1 MNFQENTPLAPFTTF
16 KIGGPAKYFCE
27 VKDQFDALEAFE
39 FAKKHNLPT
48 FILGGGSNLL
58 VSDKGFNG
66 LVIKVVN
73 KGIEVIKESNTE
85 VLLKAASGENW
96 DELVKFCAG
105 NGWWGIENLSH
116 IPGSTGAVAVQ
127 NVGAYGQEAGNV
139 IESVAVFDRQ
149 TGQILT
155 LNNSDCGFA
164 YRKSIFNGE
173 KKGQYIIFYIYFR
186 LSKTPK
192 PVLSYRD
199 MATRF
204 SGQQPSLIEIR
215 QAIIEIR
222 NKKYPFPVE
231 AKNGNAGSF
240 FKNIVLDEAA
250 SKTLLGKVENRF
262 GLEAKDALQKK
273 LFVSNNGVVKVP
285 TAALM
290 ELLVLKN
297 LSIGGTKIKPS
308 QPLVIINETGSATAS
323 DVLDLAKKVIGSI
336 EKSFELRVEI
346 EPNLLGF

>member
-66 LVIKVVN
+66 LVMKVVN
-73 KGIEVIKESNTE
+73 KGIEVVKESNTD

-96 DELVKFCAG
+96 DELVKFCVG

-139 IESVAVFDRQ
+139 IESVAVFDRM
-149 TGQILT
+149 TGQILN
-155 LNNSDCGFA
+155 LNSDECGFS
-164 YRKSIFNGE
+164 YRRSIFNSS

-186 LSKTPK
+186 LSKVPN

-199 MATRF
+199 MSARF
-204 SGQQPSLIEIR
+204 ADKQPSLSDIR
-215 QAIIEIR
+215 QAIIDIR
-222 NKKYPFPVE
+222 NTKYPFPVE

-240 FKNIVLDEAA
+240 FKNIVLNKSSSEALMA
-250 SKTLLGKVENRF
+250 KVENKF
-262 GLEAKDALQKK
+262 GAEPKAVLQKK
-273 LFVSNNGVVKVP
+273 LFISENGEVKVP

-290 ELLVLKN
+290 DLLGLKN
-297 LSIGGTKIKPS
+297 LSVGGAKINPS
-308 QPLVIINETGSATAS
+308 QPLVIINETGKASAD
-323 DVLDLAKKVIGSI
+323 DVLNLAKKVIGAI
-336 EKSFELRVEI
+336 DEAFGLRVEI